1 MEEIWKPIPGWENY
15 YSVSN
20 LGRIK
25 SEERIIN
32 EKRPEGW
39 LPKSYVIREKI
50 LNPRLMED
58 GKGYWRVSLSRNSKI
73 KYVYIHRAVAWAFI
87 GPQTKGIEVR
97 HINGNS
103 KDNRLENICYGTKSD
118 NIKDAKAHGTF
129 PLLEKRPGAKLNRN
143 QALEIVLSKE
153 SLKDLASIYGVCSGV
168 IRQIKIGE
176 TWASITEEARK
187 INPYKPRQ
195 LRKKDD

>member
-73 KYVYIHRAVAWAFI
+73 KYVYIHRAVAWAFK
-87 GPQTKGIEVR
+87 QKE
-97 HINGNS
+97 
-103 KDNRLENICYGTKSD
+103 L
-118 NIKDAKAHGTF
+118 
-129 PLLEKRPGAKLNRN
+129 KLDISMVT
-143 QALEIVLSKE
+143 QKTI
-153 SLKDLASIYGVCSGV
+153 D
-168 IRQIKIGE
+168 
-176 TWASITEEARK
+176 
-187 INPYKPRQ
+187 
-195 LRKKDD
+195 